1 MTESYNVP
9 GNGTSSCSLS
19 ICTQVGIPG
28 RPGSSQ
34 GTKYKTGRSSVFPVA
49 VRTRAFAFI
58 SGEVCI
64 CEVLCIVGF
73 ELLRKGIC
81 SGKKIFFVISC

>member
-1 MTESYNVP
+1 VTESYNVP
-9 GNGTSSCSLS
+9 GNCTSSCSLS
-19 ICTQVGIPG
+19 VCTQVGIPG
-28 RPGSSQ
+28 RSGSSQ
-34 GTKYKTGRSSVFPVA
+34 GTEPKTGRPSVFPVA
-49 VRTRAFAFI
+49 IRTRAFAYI

-81 SGKKIFFVISC
+81 SGKKIFVVSC